1 MIKLFLSENNFSKN
15 KETFKL
21 LHDSKQ
27 VLDLTEFDKEKG
39 KSKS

>member
-1 MIKLFLSENNFSKN
+1 MMKLFLTENNFNKL

-27 VLDLTEFDKEKG
+27 VLDLTEFDKEKVKKG
-39 KSKS
+39 